1 MIKKFLIILLIFV
14 TSCVSKGSIFG
25 EGVKIGFDPRTVGMQ
40 IDDTIMQ
47 KNLVARLTLIEKK
60 YFLSIQ
66 VEVLDGRI
74 FLTGKVDEPE
84 EKIKIT
90 KLAWETKGARSV
102 HNAIEIKGKSN
113 ALNEMVKMC
122 KYDWVCIL
130 DVDDTWHNEKLEKQV
145 PLMPAFDVIGTNC
158 RYFGESQASPQ
169 IPLGIISDFDFTK
182 VNPIINS
189 SCMVKKELCHWE
201 SEYDG
206 VEDYDMWLRLRKEN
220 KRFYNLVD
228 TLVLH
233 RIHSS
238 SAFNAQGNN
247 KKVVDLLEKYA

>member
-1 MIKKFLIILLIFV
+1 MISILMPIYNGIEFIEDSVPSVIFQTYKEWELII
-14 TSCVSKGSIFG
+14 
-25 EGVKIGFDPRTVGMQ
+25 GVNGHAPDSEVYK
-40 IDDTIMQ
+40 
-47 KNLVARLTLIEKK
+47 KAKK
-60 YFLSIQ
+60 YES
-66 VEVLDGRI
+66 D
-74 FLTGKVDEPE
+74 
-84 EKIKIT
+84 KIH
-90 KLAWETKGARSV
+90 V
-102 HNAIEIKGKSN
+102 HDLHEIKGKSN

-189 SCMVKKELCHWE
+189 SCLVRKELCQWE
-201 SEYDG
+201 PEYDG

>member
-1 MIKKFLIILLIFV
+1 MISILMPIYNGIEFIEDSVPSVMFQTYKEWELII
-14 TSCVSKGSIFG
+14 
-25 EGVKIGFDPRTVGMQ
+25 GVNGHAPDSEVYK
-40 IDDTIMQ
+40 
-47 KNLVARLTLIEKK
+47 KAKK
-60 YFLSIQ
+60 YES
-66 VEVLDGRI
+66 D
-74 FLTGKVDEPE
+74 
-84 EKIKIT
+84 KIP
-90 KLAWETKGARSV
+90 V
-102 HNAIEIKGKSN
+102 HDLHEIKGKSN

-130 DVDDTWHNEKLEKQV
+130 DVDDTWHSEKLEKQV

-182 VNPIINS
+182 LNPMINS
-189 SCMVKKELCHWE
+189 SCLVKKELCHWE

-206 VEDYDMWLRLRKEN
+206 VEDYDLWLRLRKEN

-233 RIHSS
+233 RIHRS

-247 KKVVDLLEKYA
+247 NKVAGLLKKYAK